1 MKRALKLILAAALL
15 AALAITSLTIRTPAR
30 TRRWLAEYD
39 STKHYLASADAN
51 FDWVVAEKKLD
62 LPALDFATRDQ
73 VAHSW
78 TSIGAA
84 WTVRSFV
91 RQFDDG
97 HTRAWIRPAIWWQ
110 GVRGA
115 GSAPAS
121 PNADTATS
129 DVATPAAPTLKRNM
143 PAAEACSVAGLDI
156 NARPDGWSL
165 PFPDVAGAVLVADS
179 EFPAV
184 IIPLENGRR
193 AGILRVANF
202 GHEHFGS
209 SCARAWSTYRPTLPA
224 PCTGD
229 CVARLEAAAM
239 REAGER
245 AAHLAKTLPQRGA
258 DVVVVDI
265 TGNGG
270 GSEMA
275 DAMARALTSTPL
287 RLAAA
292 GFIRHPLHVNN
303 LREMRD
309 AIASDSARAA
319 PSQRLLIANA
329 EVRLDSLLAE
339 AQERCDRD
347 IVWAGDERS
356 CSNVVV
362 APPLVS
368 YLAPGAL
375 DGLENGWVIW
385 PASWHGAREGIY
397 TGPLLILQ
405 DHLSASAAEEFA
417 ARLRDNNAATIIGS
431 RSYGAGCGYSNG
443 GTSLKLRA
451 LGLLVRAPD
460 CQRLRMDGSNEAA
473 GIAPDV
479 DAGWNTEDSGAD
491 SVRKAVEAVERVLA
505 RGS

>member
-1 MKRALKLILAAALL
+1 MRRLTRLVLL
-15 AALAITSLTIRTPAR
+15 AGATFLLSATALTVRTPAR
-30 TRRWLAEYD
+30 ARHWLAEYD
-39 STKHYLASADAN
+39 STKHYLAATDAN
-51 FDWVVAEKKLD
+51 FDWVVARKKLD
-62 LPALDFATRDQ
+62 LPALDSATRAK
-73 VAHSW
+73 VARSW
-78 TSIGAA
+78 TSLSAA

-97 HTRAWIRPAIWWQ
+97 HTRARIRPALWWQ

-115 GSAPAS
+115 AGGPQSVSAIAASGPESSPAS
-121 PNADTATS
+121 PALRAGMS
-129 DVATPAAPTLKRNM
+129 
-143 PAAEACSVAGLDI
+143 AAEACSTVGLDI
-156 NARPDGWSL
+156 DARPDGWSL
-165 PFPDVAGAVLVADS
+165 PFPDAGGAELVSDA

-184 IIPLENGRR
+184 IMPLANGRKV
-193 AGILRVANF
+193 GILRVANF
-202 GHEHFGS
+202 GHEHFGP
-209 SCARAWSTYRPTLPA
+209 SCERAWSAYRTTLPE

-229 CVARLEAAAM
+229 CVARLEAAVM

-245 AAHLAKTLPQRGA
+245 AAVLARALQQRGA
-258 DVVVVDI
+258 DAVVVDI

-287 RLAAA
+287 HLAAG
-292 GFIRHPLHVNN
+292 GFIRHPLHADN

-309 AIASDSARAA
+309 AIASDMPRATPA
-319 PSQRLLIANA
+319 QRALIEAA
-329 EVRLDSLLAE
+329 EARLDSLRAE
-339 AQERCDRD
+339 AERTCDRD
-347 IVWAGDERS
+347 VVWRGKKPG
-356 CSNVVV
+356 CFNVVV

-368 YLAPGAL
+368 YVPPGTL

-397 TGPLLILQ
+397 AGPLLILQ
-405 DHLSASAAEEFA
+405 DHRSASASEEFA

-460 CQRLRMDGSNEAA
+460 CQRLRMDGSNETA
-473 GIAPDV
+473 GITPDV
-479 DAGWNTEDSGAD
+479 DAGWSAGESGAD
-491 SVRKAVEAVERVLA
+491 SVRKAIDGIDRALHR
-505 RGS
+505 R